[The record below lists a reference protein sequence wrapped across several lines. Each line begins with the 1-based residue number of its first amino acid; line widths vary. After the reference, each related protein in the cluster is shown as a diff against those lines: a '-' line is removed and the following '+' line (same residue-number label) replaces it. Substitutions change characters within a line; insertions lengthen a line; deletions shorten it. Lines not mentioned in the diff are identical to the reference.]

1 MPESTFVFTTPS
13 MRMASALPT
22 ANPMRQ
28 PVMLYVFDS
37 DPNSTA
43 TSFAPGTSRM
53 LGATY
58 PSNVISA

>member
-13 MRMASALPT
+13 MRMASAFPT

-28 PVMLYVFDS
+28 PVMLYVLES

-43 TSFAPGTSRM
+43 MSLAPGTCRM
-53 LGATY
+53 LGAT
-58 PSNVISA
+58 